1 MCQECLQFP
10 CHPRCPNAPEPQV
23 IHKCDNCGGEI
34 HEGEYMYRFDIGIV
48 CDECVGNSGTCAE
61 YEENY

>member
-10 CHPRCPNAPEPQV
+10 CHPRCPNAPEPPV
-23 IHKCDNCGGEI
+23 IHKCDNCGNEI
-34 HEGEYMYRFDIGIV
+34 HEGEHMYRFDIGIV
-48 CDECVGNSGTCAE
+48 CDECVDNSGTYVE